1 MFEDQTSET
10 EPNSQKPRAYINYL
24 FFDEQ
29 FKCVKSGF
37 SKVGNPSEVKA
48 HFQELQNLT
57 VIKNGFVYIYC
68 SNESPVDMFFDN
80 LQVVHTRGP
89 ILEET
94 SYYPFGLPMAG
105 ISSKAASITLNK
117 IKYNGKEQQ
126 SQEFSDG
133 CGLELYD
140 YGARMQDPQ
149 IGRWHVI
156 DPMADKFYNETP
168 YNYAGNNPVNLVDEG
183 GNFKM
188 KPSDQKKYSVLA
200 GYLKNGIS
208 EILGSKNIMNALMK
222 YGQFTEKQIRDKI
235 VKWGNGSIGIDFKA
249 NKDMAFSANGYYPAG
264 KGQNIQIN
272 EELAKQLQNA
282 SPEDRQAAL
291 LAILSTILHEST
303 HRGDWD
309 FDGTKN

>member
-1 MFEDQTSET
+1 
-10 EPNSQKPRAYINYL
+10 
-24 FFDEQ
+24 
-29 FKCVKSGF
+29 
-37 SKVGNPSEVKA
+37 
-48 HFQELQNLT
+48 
-57 VIKNGFVYIYC
+57 
-68 SNESPVDMFFDN
+68 
-80 LQVVHTRGP
+80 
-89 ILEET
+89 
-94 SYYPFGLPMAG
+94 MAG
-105 ISSKAASITLNK
+105 ISSKAAGMLQNK

-133 CGLELYD
+133 SGLELYD

-200 GYLKNGIS
+200 GYLKNGIG
-208 EILGSKNIMNALMK
+208 EILGSKKIMGALMK
-222 YGQFTEKQIRDKI
+222 YGGFSEKDIRNKL
-235 VKWGNGSIGIDFKA
+235 VKWNSGIGIDFKS
-249 NKDMAFSANGYYPAG
+249 DMADNVYGYYPGG
-264 KGQNIQIN
+264 KGRNIQIN
-272 EELAKQLQNA
+272 DKLAQQLQDA

-291 LAILSTILHEST
+291 LAIISTILHEST

-309 FDGTKN
+309 ADGVPNDETFSYDKDGQLADTKEVGKAFEIAAYHDGDFYENENATKLGSLKDMRTIIDRKKGQEDGKKDLPNIVGQSAANWINSAMQANPNIKLTIY